1 LFDTCAAEEMMILV
15 YGKSLMGRKKLQL
28 EAVRHAT
35 PVRIGTGSDQDVV
48 LDEPKCAESH
58 AAIWYW
64 DDCFVLLDKDTE
76 YGTLLNGEKIEVAR
90 LNPGDLINIGDAELR
105 TEAEGSRIDAT
116 MST

>member
-1 LFDTCAAEEMMILV
+1 MILV
-15 YGKSLMGRKKLQL
+15 YGKSLLGKKKVTL
-28 EAVRHAT
+28 EAVRHSK
-35 PVRIGTGSDQDVV
+35 PVRIGAGSDQDVV
-48 LDEPKCAESH
+48 LDDPKCAESH

-76 YGTLLNGEKIEVAR
+76 HGTLLNGEKVEVAR
-90 LNPGDLINIGDAELR
+90 LNPGDVIKIGDSELR